1 MIYIM
6 YIYIYKTKTE
16 TKTKTKTKAE
26 TKTKTREGGVRR
38 EWGEGMRGGGGGHA
52 SILWNI
58 TIQKHHTVL
67 PYRITIQ

>member
-38 EWGEGMRGGGGGHA
+38 EWGEDMHLYYGI
-52 SILWNI
+52 SPYK
-58 TIQKHHTVL
+58 KHHTVL